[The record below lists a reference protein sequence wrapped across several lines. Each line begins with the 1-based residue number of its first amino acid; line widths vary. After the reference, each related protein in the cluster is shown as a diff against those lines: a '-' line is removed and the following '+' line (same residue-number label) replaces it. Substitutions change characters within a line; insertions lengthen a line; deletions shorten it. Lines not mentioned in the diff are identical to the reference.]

1 MRGVPGAVFVLDTRI
16 EHIAVQE
23 ANRLE
28 IPVIAILDSNCNPDH
43 ITYPIPGNDDA
54 IRSIKLI
61 TSRIADACIEGA
73 HLRTQREEADFKPVP
88 PGGDKAAAVITPGIA
103 GNNRTLTVYPEGS
116 LRMAGSSHLVKEL
129 REKTGAGI
137 LDCQKALTE
146 NSNDIE
152 KSIDYLRQKGLAAA
166 LKKSG
171 RETNQGLVHAY
182 IHMGGKIG
190 VLIEVNCE
198 TDFVARNE
206 EFKAFVNDLALQVAA
221 GKPSYVK
228 REEIPASLIEKERS
242 IYEGQAK
249 EMGKPPAAWPKIVE
263 GKLEKFF
270 QESCLIEQSF
280 VKDPAVLIKD
290 LLALKIAKI
299 GENMNI
305 RRFTRYQLGE
315 A

>member
-1 MRGVPGAVFVLDTRI
+1 
-16 EHIAVQE
+16 
-23 ANRLE
+23 
-28 IPVIAILDSNCNPDH
+28 
-43 ITYPIPGNDDA
+43 
-54 IRSIKLI
+54 
-61 TSRIADACIEGA
+61 
-73 HLRTQREEADFKPVP
+73 
-88 PGGDKAAAVITPGIA
+88 
-103 GNNRTLTVYPEGS
+103 
-116 LRMAGSSHLVKEL
+116 MAGSSHLVKEL

-137 LDCQKALTE
+137 LDCQKALNE
-146 NSNDIE
+146 NGNDIE

-166 LKKSG
+166 AKKSG
-171 RETNQGLVHAY
+171 RETNQGLVHSY

-206 EFKAFVNDLALQVAA
+206 QFKAFVNDLALQIAA
-221 GKPSYVK
+221 AKPSFVK
-228 REEIPASLIEKERS
+228 REDIPADIVAKEKT

-249 EMGKPPAAWPKIVE
+249 ELGKPPAAWPKIVE

-270 QESCLIEQSF
+270 QESCLMEQSF
-280 VKDPAVLIKD
+280 IKDPAVTIKD
-290 LLALKIAKI
+290 MLAQNIVKI

>member
-1 MRGVPGAVFVLDTRI
+1 
-16 EHIAVQE
+16 
-23 ANRLE
+23 
-28 IPVIAILDSNCNPDH
+28 
-43 ITYPIPGNDDA
+43 
-54 IRSIKLI
+54 
-61 TSRIADACIEGA
+61 
-73 HLRTQREEADFKPVP
+73 
-88 PGGDKAAAVITPGIA
+88 
-103 GNNRTLTVYPEGS
+103 
-116 LRMAGSSHLVKEL
+116 MAGASQLVKEL

-137 LDCQKALTE
+137 LDCQKALQE
-146 NSNDIE
+146 CGDDIE
-152 KSIDYLRQKGLAAA
+152 KAVDYLRQKGLAAA
-166 LKKSG
+166 QKKSG

-221 GKPSYVK
+221 AKPTYVK
-228 REEIPASLIEKERS
+228 REDIPKEVVDKERA

-249 EMGKPPAAWPKIVE
+249 EMGKPQAAWAKIVE
-263 GKLEKFF
+263 GKLEKFY
-270 QESCLIEQSF
+270 QESCLIEQAF
-280 VKDPAVLIKD
+280 IKDPAVMIKD
-290 LLALKIAKI
+290 LLAQKIAKI

>member
-1 MRGVPGAVFVLDTRI
+1 
-16 EHIAVQE
+16 
-23 ANRLE
+23 
-28 IPVIAILDSNCNPDH
+28 
-43 ITYPIPGNDDA
+43 
-54 IRSIKLI
+54 
-61 TSRIADACIEGA
+61 
-73 HLRTQREEADFKPVP
+73 
-88 PGGDKAAAVITPGIA
+88 
-103 GNNRTLTVYPEGS
+103 
-116 LRMAGSSHLVKEL
+116 MAGSSQLVKEL

-137 LDCQKALTE
+137 LDCHKALTE
-146 NSNDIE
+146 NGQDID

-166 LKKSG
+166 AKKSG

-190 VLIEVNCE
+190 VLIEINCE

-221 GKPSYVK
+221 AKPSFVR
-228 REEIPASLIEKERS
+228 REDIPADVVEKEKT

-249 EMGKPPAAWPKIVE
+249 ELGKPPAALPKIVE

-270 QESCLIEQSF
+270 QENCLMEQLF
-280 VKDPAVLIKD
+280 IKDPAVTIKD
-290 LLALKIAKI
+290 LIALKISKI

-305 RRFTRYQLGE
+305 RRFIRYQLGE